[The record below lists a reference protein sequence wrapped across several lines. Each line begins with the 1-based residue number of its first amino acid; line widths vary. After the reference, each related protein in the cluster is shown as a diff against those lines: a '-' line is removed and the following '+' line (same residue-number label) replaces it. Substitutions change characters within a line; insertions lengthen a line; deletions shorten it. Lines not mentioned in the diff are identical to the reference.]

1 MLTRV
6 VAKLAIATKVT
17 NKVIFLVEGE
27 KFNLGEKNTRES
39 SGEKFKFA
47 SPVLFELGLHT
58 AWVSGVAFRSGFD
71 AKYSRAIAFCF
82 FPVHN
87 HGFYGV
93 PNTFC
98 EEKHQHF
105 HADRHLATKKEL
117 SININVKDTVNA
129 HGLVDLSPASDA
141 DEPGLALSEGGNFF
155 AFILSFFF

>member
-58 AWVSGVAFRSGFD
+58 A
-71 AKYSRAIAFCF
+71 
-82 FPVHN
+82 
-87 HGFYGV
+87 
-93 PNTFC
+93 
-98 EEKHQHF
+98 
-105 HADRHLATKKEL
+105 
-117 SININVKDTVNA
+117 
-129 HGLVDLSPASDA
+129 
-141 DEPGLALSEGGNFF
+141 
-155 AFILSFFF
+155 